1 MSNNNLLKKDSKN
14 DNSSNRDSS
23 SNDLKHKYRKRAIS
37 NFTSSNFYS
46 EKDKNKNEILNKDSS
61 LKKLRKKLI
70 TEDKKYN
77 SSIEEKKK
85 KNNIPHSKYIKRDIS
100 HNNRVKNL
108 LENKSLNEELK
119 KNYTPNFF
127 KYQKKIIIKNDKNNI
142 SSIGTISKNSID
154 NEKSICIN
162 NRIKNRS
169 PYMLRRILNFNLT
182 SSTIGE
188 DKKEERKNENKR
200 SGNLNI
206 NKSNTKQN
214 NILDYIKLGKRK
226 NINYYR
232 FISSGNVQKH

>member
-1 MSNNNLLKKDSKN
+1 
-14 DNSSNRDSS
+14 
-23 SNDLKHKYRKRAIS
+23 
-37 NFTSSNFYS
+37 
-46 EKDKNKNEILNKDSS
+46 
-61 LKKLRKKLI
+61 LRKKLI

-77 SSIEEKKK
+77 NSIEEKKK

-100 HNNRVKNL
+100 HNNRANHL

-127 KYQKKIIIKNDKNNI
+127 KYQKKIIKNDKNNI
-142 SSIGTISKNSID
+142 TSIGTISKSSID

-162 NRIKNRS
+162 NRAKNRS

-188 DKKEERKNENKR
+188 DKKDEKKNENKR
-200 SGNLNI
+200 SGHLNI
-206 NKSNTKQN
+206 NKSNTKQS

-226 NINYYR
+226 NMNYYR
-232 FISSGNVQKH
+232 FISSENVQKNIKHKKDNSVSFNSSISSCFFSTETNFKNNKNTSIKKDNLYKISQRN